1 MDSYYDSE
9 EADVADI
16 IRKLEL
22 RRSVSSYPEIST
34 QCQNELCRCQHLLYS
49 EKALAKWNN

>member
-22 RRSVSSYPEIST
+22 RRAVSSYPEIST
-34 QCQNELCRCQHLLYS
+34 QCQNELCRCQHLLVLGKS
-49 EKALAKWNN
+49 ISKVE